1 MEGKKIP
8 LKVSAGAIFME
19 PYMKETNAVRSRL
32 TYALNHSRLEHHG
45 ELVIL
50 MMRSVAVTRTSLN

>member
-1 MEGKKIP
+1 MIP

-50 MMRSVAVTRTSLN
+50 MMRSVAVTRTS